1 MKDKPYDNSRCFVD
15 TNVWLY
21 SFIQSQDADK
31 SLVSKAILKGND
43 IIISTQ
49 IVNEMCVNL
58 IKKAKFSEKKI
69 QGLIVSLYEQYTVL
83 ELSKEIQLKASG
95 IRNEY
100 LFSYWDSIVA
110 ASALDCEA
118 DYLISEDMQDG
129 FELEGKLKI
138 INPYIA

>member
-31 SLVSKAILKGND
+31 SLASKAILKGND

-58 IKKAKFSEKKI
+58 IKKAKFSEEKI
-69 QGLIVSLYEQYTVL
+69 QGQYCCS
-83 ELSKEIQLKASG
+83 ER
-95 IRNEY
+95 IRLRSR
-100 LFSYWDSIVA
+100 LFNFRGHAGW
-110 ASALDCEA
+110 
-118 DYLISEDMQDG
+118 
-129 FELEGKLKI
+129 F
-138 INPYIA
+138 

>member
-69 QGLIVSLYEQYTVL
+69 QELIISLYEKYTVL
-83 ELSKEIQLKASG
+83 ELSKKIQLKASG
-95 IRNEY
+95 IRNKY
-100 LFSYWDSIVA
+100 KFSYWDSIVA

-129 FELEGKLKI
+129 FEL
-138 INPYIA
+138 